1 LNANK
6 NVTKPPVSNTSSNE
20 QNSQLPTPLFF
31 PADVTNEQQI
41 QDMFNK
47 IKQQYGRLDAVL
59 NCAGI
64 GVAFRTYNINK
75 VRINLF
81 KKKTF
86 FSYFFEFSVQCM
98 DLMNLNVFLM

>member
-1 LNANK
+1 
-6 NVTKPPVSNTSSNE
+6 VTKPPVSNTSSNE
-20 QNSQLPTPLFF
+20 QNSQLQTPLFF

-81 KKKTF
+81 KKQTF